1 MRTFDDVAPG
11 EDAESV
17 RRSLGIGRYSRDG
30 AHLTS
35 PRPLARTTASWSTL
49 RRTSSRGWRAWLC
62 PRWYSRERQRH
73 ARV

>member
-30 AHLTS
+30 AHLPS
-35 PRPLARTTASWSTL
+35 PRHNWRGPPPPGAPCAEHRA
-49 RRTSSRGWRAWLC
+49 GWRAWLA
-62 PRWYSRERQRH
+62 P
-73 ARV
+73 AL